1 MAEDAAPNVASDIP
15 QGEPKTTSHL
25 HTVTAVAIMTPPTWR
40 TICHKTAQLLKHR
53 AENRDQRNRGKADA
67 VGMTGFYGSD
77 HLYLKETIRSAERW
91 SSRSSFISPGSSTGI
106 WLYLTCVF
114 S

>member
-25 HTVTAVAIMTPPTWR
+25 HTVTAVAITMPPTWR

-53 AENRDQRNRGKADA
+53 AE
-67 VGMTGFYGSD
+67 TET
-77 HLYLKETIRSAERW
+77 KETRAKQM
-91 SSRSSFISPGSSTGI
+91 
-106 WLYLTCVF
+106 L
-114 S
+114 